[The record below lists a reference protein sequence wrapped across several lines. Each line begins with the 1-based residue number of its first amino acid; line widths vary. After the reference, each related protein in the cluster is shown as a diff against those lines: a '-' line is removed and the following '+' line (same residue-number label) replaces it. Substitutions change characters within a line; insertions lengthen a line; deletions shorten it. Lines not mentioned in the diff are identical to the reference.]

1 VNCLLGC
8 IFTWSGSSS
17 YVNNPVCINVLIE
30 IKKVSIILKKSKNSV
45 LAFNKVRCDQEG
57 LFELAI

>member
-17 YVNNPVCINVLIE
+17 YVNNPVFIE
-30 IKKVSIILKKSKNSV
+30 ITMTMYASSISTDFKV
-45 LAFNKVRCDQEG
+45 
-57 LFELAI
+57 ELLHCLTVT